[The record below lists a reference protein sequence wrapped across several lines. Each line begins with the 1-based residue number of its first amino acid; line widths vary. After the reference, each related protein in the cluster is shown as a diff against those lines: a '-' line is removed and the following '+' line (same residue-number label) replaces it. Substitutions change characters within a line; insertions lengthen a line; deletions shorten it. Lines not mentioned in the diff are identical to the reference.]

1 MGDQRLRAELANLEC
16 YAFDE
21 VPWTTPRPLAESRVA
36 VVTTAGLRVGDDADW
51 NPGDQSFTGR
61 RPAPA
66 AGLDEQLSGPN
77 AADLGAFS
85 GAANLVVLGGPNDG
99 VLFPIPRDGLTL
111 GRLPANDVVI
121 DDPSVSRRHA
131 EIISTHDSYLLRD
144 LASSNGTFLTDRLI
158 DTSDY
163 GLQDGDHIRLG
174 QSDVQLV
181 FRFSGEATLKMAPR
195 AGGAGGAGRSLTGA
209 VFLRDWTGLTLDS
222 LFERMQSMPP
232 GGSESLAA
240 DAYVDIITY
249 VLERNGFPAGGD
261 ELSTRFLNAVRVEGE
276 EGPDV
281 VPNFALVRVV
291 GCLAGSAA
299 DGWRL
304 ADASAE
310 VRTTDPE
317 PSAGDELR
325 AVQAIPLGEGA
336 FRLMYVFPSPEAYV
350 GHMVET
356 KGLLIR
362 GASDSAGDSLNVT
375 SVQSLAPRCGRP

>member
-1 MGDQRLRAELANLEC
+1 M
-16 YAFDE
+16 
-21 VPWTTPRPLAESRVA
+21 
-36 VVTTAGLRVGDDADW
+36 
-51 NPGDQSFTGR
+51 
-61 RPAPA
+61 
-66 AGLDEQLSGPN
+66 
-77 AADLGAFS
+77 
-85 GAANLVVLGGPNDG
+85 
-99 VLFPIPRDGLTL
+99 
-111 GRLPANDVVI
+111 
-121 DDPSVSRRHA
+121 
-131 EIISTHDSYLLRD
+131 
-144 LASSNGTFLTDRLI
+144 
-158 DTSDY
+158 
-163 GLQDGDHIRLG
+163 
-174 QSDVQLV
+174 
-181 FRFSGEATLKMAPR
+181 
-195 AGGAGGAGRSLTGA
+195 
-209 VFLRDWTGLTLDS
+209 FLRDWTGLTLDS

-232 GGSESLAA
+232 DGSESLGA

-261 ELSTRFLNAVRVEGE
+261 ELSTGFLNAVRVEGE

-291 GCLAGSAA
+291 GCLTGGVA

-310 VRTTDPE
+310 VRTADPE

-325 AVQAIPLGEGA
+325 AVQAIPLGDRA

-375 SVQSLAPRCGRP
+375 SVQSLAPRCSRP